1 MYNYT
6 YIELL
11 DFEGPDI
18 EKTLLVD
25 PSLLLKNIIEQ
36 VYKTNPDRFKIK
48 CSTHIDEGPVETE
61 EFFSSLSVL
70 LYL

>member
-18 EKTLLVD
+18 ETTLLVD
-25 PSLLLKNIIEQ
+25 PSSLLKNIIEHAGIQ
-36 VYKTNPDRFKIK
+36 DQ
-48 CSTHIDEGPVETE
+48 S
-61 EFFSSLSVL
+61 
-70 LYL
+70 